1 MNTVTSSERQV
12 LSKPKLLVLDVYE
25 TLLDMEPVERK
36 VNALL
41 DNRRAYQFWF
51 EMFMEYCFVDNCI
64 DKFNPFEEI
73 AKTTL
78 QMAAHM
84 FKGKIS
90 DHQINETIDM
100 LRSLPVKAGVQDGLS
115 KLRDHDF
122 RLAALTNSPHEVV
135 QDRMNRTGLIS
146 YFEKVL
152 SAEPVGKYKPSCAV
166 YNWALKQLQT
176 NPAEAMMISTHGWD
190 IAGAMNAGMS
200 AAFVG
205 DDDEMLYGLA
215 PKPVVSAPN
224 LEALAE
230 KITAMFVK

>member
-1 MNTVTSSERQV
+1 MVPSSVDQA
-12 LSKPKLLVLDVYE
+12 LQKPKVLVLDVYE
-25 TLLDMEPVERK
+25 TLLDMTPVEKK

-84 FKGKIS
+84 FREKLS
-90 DHQINETIDM
+90 DHHVQETIDM
-100 LRSLPVKAGVQDGLS
+100 LRSLPVKGGVQDGLS

-135 QDRMNRTGLIS
+135 QDRMSRTGLIS

-166 YNWALKQLQT
+166 YQWALKQLET
-176 NPAEAMMISTHGWD
+176 KPEEAMMISTHGWD

-205 DDDEMLYGLA
+205 DDDEQLYGLA
-215 PKPVVSAPN
+215 PKPVASAQN
-224 LEALAE
+224 LEELAE
-230 KITAMFVK
+230 KITTLWDK